1 MPTEPLSHEAF
12 VELVERMLDEQTL
25 YFRTRSP
32 ACLAEAKRLERETR
46 KAIAEIKEA
55 KRRAKSGQKDLF

>member
-1 MPTEPLSHEAF
+1 MAGDTVDFDAF
-12 VELVERMLDEQTL
+12 VALVERMLDEQTL

-46 KAIAEIKEA
+46 KAIAEIKAA
-55 KRRAKSGQKDLF
+55 KRRAANGQKDLF